1 MVRGRTGTLDRPKSE
16 GVHQEDGARSH
27 GENVS
32 DYPSHPGGRTLE
44 RLDLAGMVLAFH
56 LERHRPTVTDI
67 DHSGILFPGFSKN
80 FSAGGWQIPQI
91 SPCLLVAT
99 QIASHPSLVTL
110 HYIARSA
117 LEATFA

>member
-44 RLDLAGMVLAFH
+44 RLDRAGMVMAFH
-56 LERHRPTVTDI
+56 LECHLPTVTDI
-67 DHSGILFPGFSKN
+67 NHPAILFPPLYHN
-80 FSAGGWQIPQI
+80 FPPVGCKPPHL
-91 SPCLLVAT
+91 SPCILAVPIL
-99 QIASHPSLVTL
+99 P
-110 HYIARSA
+110 
-117 LEATFA
+117 